1 MGFPGGSVSKES
13 ARSAED
19 AGSIPELGG
28 SPGGGH
34 GNPLQYSCLE
44 NPHGQRSLLGYS
56 HKESD
61 TTEQLKHKVKWS
73 PGERQKEKLSYML
86 LMGSPGVSV
95 VKKKKKKYS
104 CQAGDMGSTP
114 EVERS
119 PGEEEKILYSCLGNP
134 MDGEA

>member
-44 NPHGQRSLLGYS
+44 NPLGQRSLLGYS

-61 TTEQLKHKVKWS
+61 TTEHLKHKVKDED
-73 PGERQKEKLSYML
+73 GHLGKGR
-86 LMGSPGVSV
+86 
-95 VKKKKKKYS
+95 KKS
-104 CQAGDMGSTP
+104 LVIC
-114 EVERS
+114 
-119 PGEEEKILYSCLGNP
+119 CLWAP
-134 MDGEA
+134 QVAQ